1 MSSAVNGFLFNNGSF
16 SGYVGTSATL
26 ENAPVGNG
34 ANAVATCVATRDTA
48 VSSQSGSIVVLAGTP
63 SLVGGVGNW
72 ADGAIENSGV
82 ALWVQTPSGVRLDTA
97 TAPAASGQVIFL
109 EGENLISF
117 AVNNPE
123 AGEWT
128 YGFSVQDGDIATL
141 QLSVTTIPTGG
152 IDEMIN
158 ALGRLFGYLVEEGND
173 EAESKSTRSSGGWR
187 CKVCKVASFGIAL
200 AIAMVGAAALT
211 TLTATSAVVV
221 LLTNC
226 AAWIT
231 APIAIAFL
239 TALATGGV
247 LVVDFILTSLCEW
260 FGVC

>member
-1 MSSAVNGFLFNNGSF
+1 MSSAVKGFSFSGGSF

-26 ENAPVGNG
+26 DNVPVGNS
-34 ANAVATCVATRDTA
+34 ARAVAEG
-48 VSSQSGSIVVLAGTP
+48 VSSRDNAGSAQSCSITVLEGTP

-82 ALWVQTPSGVRLDTA
+82 TLWLESPSGVRLDTA
-97 TAPAASGQVIFL
+97 TAPNASGQVVFL
-109 EGENLISF
+109 EGENLLSF

-123 AGEWT
+123 AGVWNF
-128 YGFSVQDGDIATL
+128 GFNVQSGDISTL
-141 QLSVTTIPTGG
+141 QLSATTIPTGG

-158 ALGRLFGYLVEEGND
+158 TLGELFGYLIEDGND
-173 EAESKSTRSSGGWR
+173 EAQAKSSRSSGWR
-187 CKVCKVASFGIAL
+187 CKVCKVASYGLALLIAC
-200 AIAMVGAAALT
+200 AGAAALT
-211 TLTATSAVVV
+211 TLTATSAIVVA
-221 LLTNC
+221 LTNC